1 MTEPILGI
9 DLGTTNS
16 VAAVFENG
24 KVRVLPNQEGDR
36 VTPSIVAFKGREVLV
51 GSGARRQAAS
61 NPELTFHSVK
71 RWIGRPY
78 EDVAEEA
85 EPYPYTVVR
94 GPRGMPRMRA
104 PSGLVSAEEISAH
117 VLRRLRA
124 AAEASSGGNIRQAV
138 ITVPANF
145 NDRQRQA
152 TRDAGR
158 LAGFD
163 VRRIISEPTAAVL
176 AYGIDRQD
184 DSLVLA
190 YDFGGGT
197 FDVSILEI
205 RAGTV
210 QVLSTAG
217 DPRLGGDEID
227 MRIADWLVSVFE
239 RSHGVAP
246 ANDPGVRVRLLEAA
260 EQAKITLSSA
270 LEADIRVPFLPGADG
285 QPHNLEHSLTRTRLE
300 AMIQELVDATM
311 QACQRALTDAKL
323 RPHDVQDVLL
333 VGGSSRIPA
342 VRRAIERL
350 TGKEPRDAIAPDEIV
365 AMGAAV
371 QGGILTGQVQN
382 LSFRDV
388 LPLSLGIQ
396 TAHGSFTRVVPRNT
410 QIPTRVTRTFS
421 TARDNQK
428 NVGLHLLQGER
439 SQAAENTSL
448 GQFVLR
454 NLPDLPRGVPRVE
467 VTFDVDADGILHVS
481 AREATTGQG
490 KRVAVRSQTGLKEA
504 EIQKILTEAASHR
517 DQDERAERLAEARN
531 LVDGVL
537 LELESALA
545 TPTLSKERKEAL
557 EPLATLAQ
565 DVMNEEDPELLK
577 TAADEVLR
585 VLRPKR

>member
-16 VAAVFENG
+16 VAALFENG
-24 KVRVLPNQEGDR
+24 KVRVLPNQEGER

-71 RWIGRPY
+71 RWIGRPF
-78 EDVAEEA
+78 EDVENEA
-85 EPYPYTVVR
+85 EAYPYSVVR
-94 GPRGMPRMRA
+94 GPRGMPRLRA
-104 PSGLVSAEEISAH
+104 PSGLVSCEEISAH

-124 AAEASSGGNIRQAV
+124 AAETATRGSVRQAV

-176 AYGIDRQD
+176 AYGLDRQE
-184 DSLVLA
+184 DSVVLA

-197 FDVSILEI
+197 FDVSVLEI
-205 RAGTV
+205 RSGTV
-210 QVLSTAG
+210 RVLSTSG
-217 DPRLGGDEID
+217 DNRLGGDEID
-227 MRIADWLVSVFE
+227 MRIADWLVSAFE
-239 RSHGVAP
+239 RQHGVAP
-246 ANDPGVRVRLLEAA
+246 ASDPGVRVRLLEAA
-260 EQAKITLSSA
+260 EQVKIALSSA
-270 LEADIRVPFLPGADG
+270 LEADIRVPFLVGADG
-285 QPHNLEHSLTRTRLE
+285 EPRNLEQTLTRTRLE

-323 RPHDVQDVLL
+323 RPHDIQDVLL

-342 VRRAIERL
+342 VRRAIEGL
-350 TGKEPRDAIAPDEIV
+350 TGQEPRDAIAPDEIV

-396 TAHGSFTRVVPRNT
+396 TAHGSFTRVIPRNT

-428 NVGLHLLQGER
+428 NVGLHVLQGER
-439 SQAAENTSL
+439 AQAAENTSL

-454 NLPDLPRGVPRVE
+454 NLPDLPRGTPRVE

-481 AREATTGQG
+481 AREATTGMG
-490 KRVAVRSQTGLKEA
+490 KRVAVRSRTGLKEK
-504 EIQKILTEAASHR
+504 EIQKILAEAVAHR
-517 DQDERAERLAEARN
+517 EQDERADRLAEARN
-531 LVDGVL
+531 LLDGLL
-537 LELESALA
+537 LELEGALA
-545 TPTLSKERKEAL
+545 TPALSRERREAL
-557 EPLATLAQ
+557 EPLMALAQ
-565 DVMNEEDPELLK
+565 DAMAEQEPDVVK
-577 TAADEVLR
+577 TAADELLR
-585 VLRPKR
+585 ILRPKR